1 MNEEILKELHS
12 NGSQV
17 FDLPDFETFKIDM
30 QDESM
35 LSEFR
40 DSMIS
45 ADFDIPEFDIF
56 KEDIG
61 FENAKIDEA
70 EEVVEDVEGD
80 VEYKSDID
88 MTQFFSKNPETQK
101 QKDFSYFDKDFNKI
115 NEDIGG
121 FFGNLEETVVKDL
134 ESKFKKWGFMFEEA
148 EAGSDAVKI
157 TNNHGVSR
165 VFLI

>member
-1 MNEEILKELHS
+1 MTLDYGWILRQSLRLKELHS

-61 FENAKIDEA
+61 FETAKIDEA
-70 EEVVEDVEGD
+70 EEVVEDVEDD

-115 NEDIGG
+115 NEDIH
-121 FFGNLEETVVKDL
+121 EYQ
-134 ESKFKKWGFMFEEA
+134 
-148 EAGSDAVKI
+148 
-157 TNNHGVSR
+157 
-165 VFLI
+165 